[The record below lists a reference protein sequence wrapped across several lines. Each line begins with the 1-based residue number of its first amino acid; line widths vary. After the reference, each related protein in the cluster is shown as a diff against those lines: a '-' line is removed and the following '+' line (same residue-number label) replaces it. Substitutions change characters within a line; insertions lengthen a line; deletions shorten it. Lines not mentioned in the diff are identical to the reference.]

1 MLVATAVLS
10 FALSFAVASLLITV
24 FRHAVLD
31 QPNARSL
38 HERPVPRTGG
48 LAVLSGV
55 VVSLGL
61 GAADVWPCIAAALLL
76 ATLSF
81 ADDLKGVPTWVR
93 LGVHVL
99 VAGTLLWYRLTPIY
113 YVYLALLTLA
123 LAWVTNLYNFMDGS
137 DGLAAGMSV
146 VGFATYAAAAWLAAD
161 LPTATLCTATATAA
175 AALLVFNFHPAKIFL
190 GDVGSIPLG
199 FLAGAVGI
207 LGWRNDA
214 WPLWFPVLVF
224 APFIADAS
232 VTLGKRMLRGERV
245 WQAHRDHYYQ
255 RFVRMG
261 FGHARAAL
269 VGYALMSFC
278 AAAALYGRTQPP
290 AQQGLALV
298 VAALVLGLPAVWID
312 IRWAQHS
319 RARQVS
325 T

>member
-10 FALSFAVASLLITV
+10 FAVSLAVARLLITV

-55 VVSLGL
+55 VVSLGM
-61 GAADVWPCIAAALLL
+61 GALDVWQCIAAALVL
-76 ATLSF
+76 AALSF
-81 ADDLKGVPTWVR
+81 ADDLKGLPTWIR
-93 LGVHVL
+93 LSVHL
-99 VAGTLLWYRLTPIY
+99 FVAATLLWYRLTPIY
-113 YVYLALLTLA
+113 YVYLVLLTLA
-123 LAWVTNLYNFMDGS
+123 LAWLTNLYNFMDGS
-137 DGLAAGMSV
+137 DGLAGGISV
-146 VGFATYAAAAWLAAD
+146 VGFGTYAVAAWLAAD
-161 LPTATLCTATATAA
+161 LPTATLCAATSAAA
-175 AALLVFNFHPAKIFL
+175 AALLVYNFHPAKIFL

-224 APFIADAS
+224 APFIADAT
-232 VTLGKRMLRGERV
+232 VTLGKRALRGERV
-245 WQAHRDHYYQ
+245 WQAHREHYYQ
-255 RFVRMG
+255 RFIRMG

-269 VGYALMSFC
+269 AGYALMTLC
-278 AAAALYGRTQPP
+278 AAAALYGRMQP
-290 AQQGLALV
+290 AGQQGLAL
-298 VAALVLGLPAVWID
+298 AIGALVLGSAGAWID
-312 IRWAQHS
+312 IRWAHHT
-319 RARQVS
+319 RTGQVS